1 MGSVLKVIQKK
12 DEGDGPDEND
22 DDEDEEEIDEENGEE
37 DAEDSE
43 SEGEADNDGEES
55 EESGEDV
62 EESDEEDKN
71 DIDEDL
77 KKKVTTALG
86 DHVAAEESDLEMD
99 DIPDEELSR
108 LDEKLVEA
116 FKALGGR
123 KDKRAKKKAEL
134 QKVANM
140 HFKLR
145 ALELIDIYLNHS
157 PNPELIPSCVTS
169 LVQALDIS
177 IKAGS
182 VKEPLVKRLKTTI
195 GKICT
200 LKFKAEDHKLAKD
213 VGTSVLETL

>member
-12 DEGDGPDEND
+12 DEGGGPDEND

-55 EESGEDV
+55 GEDV

-77 KKKVTTALG
+77 KKKVSTALG

-123 KDKRAKKKAEL
+123 KDKRAQKKAEL

-177 IKAGS
+177 IKAGAS
-182 VKEPLVKRLKTTI
+182 KEPLVKRLKATI

-200 LKFKAEDHKLAKD
+200 VKFKSEDH
-213 VGTSVLETL
+213 